1 MKAHP
6 RHIDG
11 GTRGRRQSTPKPET
25 CWRRRKS
32 RRPPPVPLL
41 SPSCPPP
48 HRFGAHSFLWRSV
61 RRLAA
66 HSLQALREIPA
77 SMRDGP
83 KKRTKGGSTVR
94 LSSDSLGP
102 LLRGT

>member
-1 MKAHP
+1 MAPVVGGSRP
-6 RHIDG
+6 RNLSHVGDG
-11 GTRGRRQSTPKPET
+11 GKVD
-25 CWRRRKS
+25 
-32 RRPPPVPLL
+32 VPLL